1 MEKSIVNFV
10 METVTLIC
18 GIVIIGFIFFA
29 AAPAKAQVPVAKVVT
44 IDGKKI
50 VGDYVTKNDSAVVL
64 RDWDRVITVPYTS
77 IDKMLLQGETFVM
90 RNGEFVKFEKPKT
103 QNGVAPGDPVY
114 SIGKAFQSTG
124 GAALGIGV
132 PCLVTGVICMAI
144 GKTGV
149 TLSNSIEKGNLSTAG
164 SILLPVGASL
174 TIIGIPL
181 TIHGKRIMEM
191 NITTTGNSAGLA
203 LVF

>member
-1 MEKSIVNFV
+1 MEKSIFNFV

-29 AAPAKAQVPVAKVVT
+29 AAPASAQVPRAKVVT

-64 RDWDRVITVPYTS
+64 RDWDQMVNVPFST
-77 IDKMLLQGETFVM
+77 IDKMFLQGETFVM

-124 GAALGIGV
+124 GVALGIGV
-132 PCLVTGVICMAI
+132 PCLLTGAICW
-144 GKTGV
+144 GV
-149 TLSNSIEKGNLSTAG
+149 AYADGYPSDEAKIRLGLAG

-181 TIHGKRIMEM
+181 TVHGKRIMEM
-191 NITTTGNSAGLA
+191 NITTTGTSAGLA